1 MSIEK
6 LKQLKDFRNFLYVV
20 WKHLNLP
27 NPTDLQYDI
36 ADFMQHGP
44 KRSVIMAFRGVGK
57 SWICSAYAVHQLLLD
72 PTKNILVV
80 SASKN
85 RADDFSTFTL
95 KIIHDIPVLQGLI
108 PKNDQRFSKIAF
120 DVGPAPAAHAPSVKS
135 LGISSQLTGSRADI
149 IIADDIE
156 VPNNSATQGMR
167 DKLDEQVK
175 EFEAIIKPLDTSR
188 ILFLG
193 TPQCEDSI
201 YNKLRERGYDAR
213 IWTSEYPSEDLVL
226 KNYDNDIAPFIT
238 NQITE
243 ETVGHTTEP
252 LRFSDMDLEE
262 RKLSYGRTG
271 YALQFMLNPR
281 LSDADRYPL
290 KINDLIITDID
301 NDLAPEKIIWS
312 SDPDNENKDLPNVGL
327 GGDRYHRPSKT
338 IGDMVEYTG
347 SVLSIDPSGRG
358 KDETGFAVVKML
370 NGQLFVPEAGGLK
383 GGYDDQTLKQ
393 LVHIAKNNKVNK
405 IIIESN
411 FGDGMFTQLLK
422 PHMNRIHPCEIEEIR
437 QHQQKELRIID
448 TLEPLMNQ
456 HRLIIDPKVIQ
467 EDYDSALKNF
477 PPDKAPQYMLMYQMS
492 RLSKDRGSLKHDDRL
507 DSLAIAVKYFLD
519 ILDVDQGLRASQAK
533 EELLDR
539 SLDQFKEEWYEK
551 NGGNN
556 NQGLK
561 LWGR

>member
-1 MSIEK
+1 MSKSK
-6 LKQLKDFRNFLYVV
+6 LHQLKDFRNFLYLV

-27 NPTDLQYDI
+27 DPTPLQYDI
-36 ADFMQHGP
+36 ADFMQDGP

-95 KIIHDIPVLQGLI
+95 KIIHDIPVLQDLI

-213 IWTSEYPSEDLVL
+213 IWTSEYPPNDLVV
-226 KNYDNDIAPFIT
+226 KNYDSDIAPFIT
-238 NQITE
+238 DRITDE
-243 ETVGHTTEP
+243 SVGTTTEP
-252 LRFSDMDLEE
+252 TRFSDLDLEE
-262 RKLSYGRTG
+262 RKMSYGRTG

-290 KINDLIITDID
+290 KINDLVITDID
-301 NDLAPEKIIWS
+301 TDLAPEKIIWS
-312 SDPDNENKDLPNVGL
+312 SDKDNENKDLPNVGL
-327 GGDRYHRPSKT
+327 GGDRYHKPSKT
-338 IGDMVEYTG
+338 IGDMIPYTG

-358 KDETGFAVVKML
+358 KDETGYAVVKML
-370 NGQLFVPEAGGLK
+370 NGQLFVPQAGGLK
-383 GGYDDQTLKQ
+383 GGYDEQTLKL
-393 LVHIAKNNKVNK
+393 LVNIAKDNKVNK

-411 FGDGMFTQLLK
+411 FGDGMFQELLK
-422 PHMNRIHPCEIEEIR
+422 PILFTMYPCSVEEVR
-437 QHQQKELRIID
+437 HSKQKELRIID
-448 TLEPLMNQ
+448 VLEPVLNQ
-456 HRLIIDPKVIQ
+456 HKLIVDPSVVQ
-467 EDYDSALKNF
+467 HDYKSAQSYPIEHQTK
-477 PPDKAPQYMLMYQMS
+477 YMLMYQLS
-492 RLSKDRGSLKHDDRL
+492 RITKDKGSLIHDDRL
-507 DSLAIAVKYFLD
+507 DALSIAVAYWVEQMNQV
-519 ILDVDQGLRASQAK
+519 VDNNISSRKQ
-533 EELLDR
+533 ELLDKELTSFTDSFYKRTVKGR
-539 SLDQFKEEWYEK
+539 S
-551 NGGNN
+551 NAM
-556 NQGLK
+556 
-561 LWGR
+561 LWS